1 MRIALNQCPSPSGAT
16 GEGLA
21 TLDASLSATRAA
33 GAGALVMPELFL
45 PGYNVTDPGAQAR
58 TAAEWDAELG
68 PRAARA
74 GVALILGL
82 AERDG
87 AALYNSAMAWG
98 PDGARLALYRK
109 NQLFGPREK
118 ALFTHGTRLVTFA
131 LGPRKAAL
139 LICYDVEFAPLCAQ
153 LSADGVDLV
162 LVPTANMLP
171 FTHVSRLTVPAQA
184 VNHGLAI
191 VYANYCG
198 SEGDLTYAGGSLI
211 VNRDGCVLAQAG
223 PGPALLVADLDHPA
237 DPALASTQGADFRPV
252 PLQA

>member
-21 TLDASLSATRAA
+21 SLDASLSAARAA
-33 GAGALVMPELFL
+33 GAGALVLPELFL
-45 PGYNVTDPGAQAR
+45 PGYNVADPGAQAR
-58 TAAEWDAELG
+58 TATEWDAELA
-68 PRAARA
+68 PRAAAA
-74 GVALILGL
+74 GVALVLGL

-87 AALYNSAMAWG
+87 DRLFNSAMAWG

-109 NQLFGPREK
+109 TQLFGPRER
-118 ALFTHGTRLVTFA
+118 ALFTPGDRLVTLR

-139 LICYDVEFAPLCAQ
+139 LICYDIEFAPHCAT
-153 LSADGVDLV
+153 LAAAGVDLV

-184 VNHGLAI
+184 VNHALTI

-198 SEGDLTYAGGSLI
+198 AEGDLTYAGGSVI
-211 VNRDGCVLAQAG
+211 VNRDGTVLAQAG
-223 PGPALLVADLDHPA
+223 PGPALLMADLDHPA
-237 DPALASTQGADFRPV
+237 DPALLSTQGADRRPI
-252 PLQA
+252 PI